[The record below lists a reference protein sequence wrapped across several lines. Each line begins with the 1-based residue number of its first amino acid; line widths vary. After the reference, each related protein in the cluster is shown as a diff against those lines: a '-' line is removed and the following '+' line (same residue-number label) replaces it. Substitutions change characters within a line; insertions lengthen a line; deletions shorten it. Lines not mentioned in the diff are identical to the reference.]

1 MAKLKSIESLK
12 LDLKAKKKKNIKDQE
27 IEVLIG
33 LIAGELKLLNES
45 QARSIVSAAT
55 LTPNADSDEIMV
67 ITAQGEDLT
76 IANPVGTPKEGQ
88 AMLIRIKDDSSA
100 RAISFGAIYR
110 QIGTTLPT
118 TTVIDK
124 TVYIGI
130 VYNAADTK
138 WDVISVNQEA

>member
-12 LDLKAKKKKNIKDQE
+12 LDLKAKIKKNIKKQE
-27 IEVLIG
+27 AGVLID
-33 LIAGELKLLNES
+33 LIANELKLLNES
-45 QARSIVSAAT
+45 QSRSIVSAGT
-55 LTPNADSDEIMV
+55 VTPDSDSDEIIV
-67 ITAQGEDLT
+67 ITAQAEALA
-76 IANPVGTPKEGQ
+76 IANPTGSPEEGQ
-88 AMLIRIKDDSSA
+88 AMLIRIKDNSSA

-118 TTVIDK
+118 TTVVDK
-124 TVYIGI
+124 TLYIGI